1 MVEVKDQDMG
11 DGMQCINHPFTK
23 NPGGI
28 CAFCLQEKLGKLVTS
43 SFPLPKHL
51 ASSSSSSS
59 PSFRSDSVGSTTT
72 ASASNLSASLSLS
85 VSGARNV
92 ANNNNKLPFLLAKK
106 KKKMLTTAS
115 SSSTT
120 ANIVYK
126 RSQSTRTTKTSY
138 GDSDLSPRKRNGFWS
153 FLHLYSSKHHSSSKK
168 VGSFN
173 QPTSQNETKTELT
186 ESTTVGSSSSSS
198 ASSSMSKR
206 AWNGVG
212 GSSSNRN
219 GIDVIVEEDGSPNI
233 EVTPS
238 ERKVSRSRSV
248 GCGSRSFSG
257 DFFER
262 ITNGF
267 GDCTLRRVESQRE
280 GNNNKAKVSNSSSS
294 SNPSNGVREMVR
306 CGGIFGGF
314 MIMTSS
320 SSSSSSSS
328 WVSSSSAEHHH
339 QHQHHHN
346 HNMGHGGGRNRSW
359 GWAFASPMRA
369 FTSSSS
375 GKRGR
380 TISDSTTSK
389 NATPNLGAIPSLLA
403 VSS

>member
-51 ASSSSSSS
+51 ASSSTSSS

-72 ASASNLSASLSLS
+72 SSSAANLSASLSLS

-92 ANNNNKLPFLLAKK
+92 SNNSSNKLPFLLAKK
-106 KKKMLTTAS
+106 KKKMLTASS

-120 ANIVYK
+120 GNIVYK
-126 RSQSTRTTKTSY
+126 RSQSTRTTKTTY

-168 VGSFN
+168 VGNFN
-173 QPTSQNETKTELT
+173 QPTSQNEAKTEFT
-186 ESTTVGSSSSSS
+186 ETTTTMGSSSSSS

-206 AWNGVG
+206 AVNGVSG
-212 GSSSNRN
+212 NRN

-280 GNNNKAKVSNSSSS
+280 GNNNKGKVSNSNSS

-328 WVSSSSAEHHH
+328 WVSSSSAEH
-339 QHQHHHN
+339 QHHHHH

-375 GKRGR
+375 SGKRGR
-380 TISDSTTSK
+380 TISDSTSK
-389 NATPNLGAIPSLLA
+389 NTTPNLGAIPSLLA
-403 VSS
+403 VRN

>member
-1 MVEVKDQDMG
+1 MVEAKDQDMG
-11 DGMQCINHPFTK
+11 DGIKCINHPFTK

-51 ASSSSSSS
+51 STSSTSSSS

-72 ASASNLSASLSLS
+72 TTTSTTVSAANLSASLSLS
-85 VSGARNV
+85 ASGARNV
-92 ANNNNKLPFLLAKK
+92 SANNNNNKLPFLLAKK
-106 KKKMLTTAS
+106 KNKMLTAS
-115 SSSTT
+115 TSS
-120 ANIVYK
+120 NIVYK
-126 RSQSTRTTKTSY
+126 RSQSTTAAAYRGS
-138 GDSDLSPRKRNGFWS
+138 DSSPRKRSGFWS
-153 FLHLYSSKHHSSSKK
+153 FLHLHSYKHHSSSKK
-168 VGSFN
+168 VGNFHDSSKQTTTKHTEN
-173 QPTSQNETKTELT
+173 ALSKTE
-186 ESTTVGSSSSSS
+186 TTVVGSSSSS
-198 ASSSMSKR
+198 MSKR
-206 AWNGVG
+206 G
-212 GSSSNRN
+212 GSSNRN
-219 GIDVIVEEDGSPNI
+219 GIDVIVEEDGSPNVV
-233 EVTPS
+233 VTSAAPS

-280 GNNNKAKVSNSSSS
+280 GSSNKGKVS
-294 SNPSNGVREMVR
+294 SNNPTSGVREMVR

-328 WVSSSSAEHHH
+328 WVSSSSAEQQ
-339 QHQHHHN
+339 QHQN
-346 HNMGHGGGRNRSW
+346 NMAHGGRNRSW

-369 FTSSSS
+369 FSSSSYS

-380 TISDSTTSK
+380 TITDSTSK
-389 NATPNLGAIPSLLA
+389 NTAPNLDAIPSLLA
-403 VSS
+403 VKS

>member
-1 MVEVKDQDMG
+1 MVEAKDHQQDMG
-11 DGMQCINHPFTK
+11 DGMQCVNHPFTK

-51 ASSSSSSS
+51 SSSPTTTSSSS

-72 ASASNLSASLSLS
+72 STTVSAANLSLSAS
-85 VSGARNV
+85 G
-92 ANNNNKLPFLLAKK
+92 ANNNSKLPFLLAKK
-106 KKKMLTTAS
+106 KALTP
-115 SSSTT
+115 SSTSST
-120 ANIVYK
+120 NIVYK
-126 RSQSTRTTKTSY
+126 RSQSTTSY
-138 GDSDLSPRKRNGFWS
+138 RGSDSTPRKRSGFWS
-153 FLHLYSSKHHSSSKK
+153 FFHLHSYKHHSSSKK
-168 VGSFN
+168 VGNFHDSSRP
-173 QPTSQNETKTELT
+173 QPTKHTENVLSKTET
-186 ESTTVGSSSSSS
+186 TTVGSSSSSS
-198 ASSSMSKR
+198 STKR
-206 AWNGVG
+206 VNGSI
-212 GSSSNRN
+212 SSSNRN
-219 GIDVIVEEDGSPNI
+219 GIDVIVEEDGSPNVA
-233 EVTPS
+233 VTVPPS

-280 GNNNKAKVSNSSSS
+280 GGSGNKGKVSSS
-294 SNPSNGVREMVR
+294 SNGVREMVR

-328 WVSSSSAEHHH
+328 WVSSSSAEQQAH
-339 QHQHHHN
+339 
-346 HNMGHGGGRNRSW
+346 GGRNRGW

-369 FTSSSS
+369 FGGSSS

-380 TISDSTTSK
+380 TITDSTSK
-389 NATPNLGAIPSLLA
+389 KTAPNLDAIPSLL
-403 VSS
+403 VVKS